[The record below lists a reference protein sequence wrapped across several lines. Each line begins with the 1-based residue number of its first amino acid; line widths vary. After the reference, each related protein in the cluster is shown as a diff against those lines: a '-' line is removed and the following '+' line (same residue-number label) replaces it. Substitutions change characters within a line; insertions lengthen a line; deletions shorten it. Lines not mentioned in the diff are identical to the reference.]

1 MSDRYRV
8 NSIKETARIRRTQ
21 KQTPIRKSNID
32 QSIKLPTNWSGYMAS
47 PENKPEYATFLSNEI
62 KLQSYEKEVVT
73 SGGFTDELK
82 VWSSRNNSNASQLSS
97 NHEEADTRLIHH
109 AIVSNYKYIAI
120 SSRDTDVLLLLLS
133 HFHKINCTEL
143 WRKSGTPKTQV
154 YSCT

>member
-1 MSDRYRV
+1 MNWV
-8 NSIKETARIRRTQ
+8 KQNPAQ

-32 QSIKLPTNWSGYMAS
+32 RSVKLPTNWSGYMAS
-47 PENKPEYATFLSNEI
+47 PENKSEYATFQSNEI
-62 KLQSYEKEVVT
+62 KVQSYEKEVVT

-82 VWSSRNNSNASQLSS
+82 VWSSRNNSDASQLSS

-120 SSRDTDVLLLLLS
+120 SSRDIDVLVLLLS